1 MSDIETVE
9 SRCEEQ
15 NVDLVRLLYVTQ
27 SGVVQAS
34 TIDVSEVGAAI
45 ENGVTTSEVLQAYD
59 SFAQRNRQ
67 SSFDAVGEVYLR
79 PEPETFQPLPY
90 AERTAA
96 MLCTMET
103 PDGDPWP
110 VDARTRLLS
119 FVEDLEA
126 TGLSPEV
133 AFESEFH
140 LFDPDGG
147 SRGDEPGAYRTES
160 IRGTHETILDVVDA
174 LKAQDISVKKYHPE
188 YSAGKH
194 EIVSS
199 HRSAIRA
206 ADEHVLLRE
215 TVKSVAR
222 NDGQQ
227 ATLLPKPFDDGT
239 NGCHINVSLWNG
251 ENEFYDREHGG
262 LSRTARQFIAG
273 VLDHAPALSALVA
286 PTVNSYGRLRPS
298 HGAAAYV
305 CWGHENREALI
316 RVPAPEKNLEAAST
330 RIEFRGGDNT
340 ANPYLSLLG
349 LLAAGKDGIDRQLE
363 PSNPVP
369 VDPCDLTDE
378 QRADRGIERLPRS
391 LGEALDTL
399 EENDT
404 MREAL
409 GSDLFDAFVE
419 VKRTHWQ
426 SFVESAGESWRREH
440 LRNLY

>member
-1 MSDIETVE
+1 MSDIQTVE
-9 SRCEEQ
+9 SRCEEAD
-15 NVDLVRLLYVTQ
+15 VDLVRLLYVTQ
-27 SGVVQAS
+27 SGVIQAS
-34 TIDVSEVGAAI
+34 TVDATDVGAAI

-59 SFAQRNRQ
+59 AFAQRNGR

-79 PEPETFQPLPY
+79 PEPDTFRPLPY
-90 AERTAA
+90 AERTGA

-103 PDGDPWP
+103 PDGNPWH
-110 VDARTRLLS
+110 VDARTRLRS
-119 FVEDLEA
+119 FVGDLEA
-126 TGLSPEV
+126 AGRSPEV

-140 LFDPDGG
+140 LFDPDDG

-174 LKAQDISVKKYHPE
+174 LDAQDIPVSKYHPE

-194 EIVSS
+194 EIVSG
-199 HRSAIRA
+199 HRSGVRA

-222 NDGQQ
+222 ERGRQ

-251 ENEFYDREHGG
+251 ENEFYDRERGG
-262 LSRTARQFIAG
+262 PSRTARQFVAG

-286 PTVNSYGRLRPS
+286 PTVNSYSRLRPS

-316 RVPAPEKNLEAAST
+316 RIPAPEKNREAAST

-340 ANPYLSLLG
+340 ANPYLALLG
-349 LLAAGKDGIDRQLE
+349 LLAAGLDGIERELE
-363 PSNPVP
+363 PADPVQ

-391 LGEALDTL
+391 LGEALDAL
-399 EENDT
+399 EADDR

-409 GSDLFDAFVE
+409 GVDLFEAYVE
-419 VKRTHWQ
+419 VKRTHWR
-426 SFVESAGESWRREH
+426 SFVETAGESWRREH
-440 LRNLY
+440 LRNLF